1 MMGKKRFRTA
11 GHNGAFVFTTPYL
24 TEDIQPEAV
33 DYMTAE
39 VLRVSTELQTA
50 GNTSICSSRWKGV
63 TRDVEKVAVC
73 NIFESEY

>member
-39 VLRVSTELQTA
+39 VLRVSTEL
-50 GNTSICSSRWKGV
+50 
-63 TRDVEKVAVC
+63 
-73 NIFESEY
+73 